1 MVAGST
7 CGLCFDQSSVF
18 FWQSCVGIVAHDGFL
33 SINDSWPTRDPLG
46 AIGPLKESM
55 PRDAFRVMYHCMHFT
70 DDFDKESLDEWSDMC
85 FDEKHSLPTTA
96 RHCKKIGEVED
107 AICQR

>member
-1 MVAGST
+1 
-7 CGLCFDQSSVF
+7 
-18 FWQSCVGIVAHDGFL
+18 
-33 SINDSWPTRDPLG
+33 
-46 AIGPLKESM
+46 
-55 PRDAFRVMYHCMHFT
+55 MHFT
-70 DDFDKESLDEWSDMC
+70 DDFNKESLDEWSDMC